1 MQYYRALRF
10 ITNVHRF
17 VFIQFRS
24 LGVTDDSDSLLRRE
38 GLVEQGSTVRRR
50 QACAAST
57 PCMTNTNSF
66 VKPRT
71 EELVSSKGAPAHAL
85 AGRSSRDPYVL
96 DHTASHS
103 PQHKLGRTSRAGN
116 LAGEKG
122 KKPFLF
128 SRFLFRGFPNS
139 ELKTCHN
146 NNYSQQFG

>member
-10 ITNVHRF
+10 ITNALRF

-38 GLVEQGSTVRRR
+38 GLVEQGSTVRRL

-57 PCMTNTNSF
+57 ACLTNTNSF

-85 AGRSSRDPYVL
+85 AGRSSRDP
-96 DHTASHS
+96 
-103 PQHKLGRTSRAGN
+103 
-116 LAGEKG
+116 
-122 KKPFLF
+122 
-128 SRFLFRGFPNS
+128 
-139 ELKTCHN
+139 
-146 NNYSQQFG
+146 

>member
-10 ITNVHRF
+10 ITNVLRF
-17 VFIQFRS
+17 VFIQFQS
-24 LGVTDDSDSLLRRE
+24 LGVTDDSDSLLRGE

-57 PCMTNTNSF
+57 ACLTNTNSF

-96 DHTASHS
+96 V
-103 PQHKLGRTSRAGN
+103 
-116 LAGEKG
+116 
-122 KKPFLF
+122 
-128 SRFLFRGFPNS
+128 
-139 ELKTCHN
+139 
-146 NNYSQQFG
+146 